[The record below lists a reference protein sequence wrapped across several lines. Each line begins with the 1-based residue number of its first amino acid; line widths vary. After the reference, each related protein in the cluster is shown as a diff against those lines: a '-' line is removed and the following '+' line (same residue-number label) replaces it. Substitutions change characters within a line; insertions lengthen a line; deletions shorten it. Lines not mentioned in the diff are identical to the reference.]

1 MGDLEKQ
8 VVVNGGKEEAEE
20 EEKLLMEGM
29 SVLDFDMLCS
39 TVAMQT
45 QGKYWAKL
53 ESNEEEDDDLNRY
66 NNGGGGGGF
75 RMWEGEVL
83 DCFDDR
89 RIAIES
95 LCCPCYRFGKN
106 MRRAGFGSCFL
117 QGIAYYILG
126 LGALLNFI
134 AFIVTKRRC
143 FLYLS
148 VVFTFSLGIY
158 LGFFRTQMRKK
169 FNIRGSDSSLDDC
182 IYHLICPCCTLSQ
195 ESRTLEMNNVQDGTW
210 HGRGDTICVGSYSE
224 GNKVF
229 LELHPPPAVTTSSPD
244 VCSMQKNT
252 NVSDQPST

>member
-45 QGKYWAKL
+45 QGNYWAKL

-66 NNGGGGGGF
+66 NNGGGGGGGF

-134 AFIVTKRRC
+134 AFIVTKRRR

-169 FNIRGSDSSLDDC
+169 FNIRVSIYVSLC
-182 IYHLICPCCTLSQ
+182 FNFC
-195 ESRTLEMNNVQDGTW
+195 
-210 HGRGDTICVGSYSE
+210 
-224 GNKVF
+224 
-229 LELHPPPAVTTSSPD
+229 
-244 VCSMQKNT
+244 
-252 NVSDQPST
+252 